1 MQARLRIVAAIF
13 IVVAVAVSSTRVL
26 DDYTDRYTTDAITAA
41 ALSYATARGINALVS
56 MMQSSSVEA
65 GIGVVSGSVTVGE
78 LLDPINDMIERFA
91 TVMTWVLAS
100 LAAQKVLLLIA
111 SHELFLYLVAVMGL
125 SALLLLFYGPPRIQ
139 NFVFRSFL
147 VLVFVRFALGL
158 AVALNS
164 GVDLLFLEQQQ
175 QQNDREIERFQENL
189 FSIAGGERLDAD
201 SLRDSTLS
209 FWSGLSLDELERRI
223 SNGIEKFINLVA
235 IYLLKTILF
244 PLFFFYGAWYA
255 IRLLW
260 RFDLNPGRPRDATTA
275 GEPT

>member
-1 MQARLRIVAAIF
+1 MQARLRVVAAIF
-13 IVVAVAVSSTRVL
+13 IVVAVAVSSSRVL

-41 ALSYATARGINALVS
+41 AVSYATARGINALVS

-100 LAAQKVLLLIA
+100 LAAQKLLLLIA
-111 SHELFLYLVAVMGL
+111 SHELFLYLVAVVGM
-125 SALLLLFYGPPRIQ
+125 SALLLLFYGPPRTR
-139 NFVFRSFL
+139 NTVFRGFL

-175 QQNDREIERFQENL
+175 QQNDREIERFQDNL
-189 FSIAGGERLDAD
+189 FSIDGSDTLDTD
-201 SLRDSTLS
+201 SLRDSTLA
-209 FWSGLSLDELERRI
+209 FWRSLSLDELERRI
-223 SNGIEKFINLVA
+223 GEGIEKFINLVA

-244 PLFFFYGAWYA
+244 PLFFFYGVYYG

-260 RFDLNPGRPRDATTA
+260 RVDLDPPEASPPPAPGVS
-275 GEPT
+275 

>member
-1 MQARLRIVAAIF
+1 MVAAIF
-13 IVVAVAVSSTRVL
+13 IVVAVAVSSSRVL
-26 DDYTDRYTTDAITAA
+26 DDYTDRYTSDAITAA
-41 ALSYATARGINALVS
+41 AVSYATARGINALVS

-100 LAAQKVLLLIA
+100 LAAQKLLLLIA
-111 SHELFLYLVAVMGL
+111 SHQLFLYLVAVVGL
-125 SALLLLFYGPPRIQ
+125 SALLLLFYGPSRTQ
-139 NFVFRSFL
+139 NIVFRGFL

-189 FSIAGGERLDAD
+189 FSIDGGESLDAD
-201 SLRDSTLS
+201 SLRDSTLA

-223 SNGIEKFINLVA
+223 SDGIEKFINLVA

-244 PLFFFYGAWYA
+244 PLFFFYGVWYA

-260 RFDLNPGRPRDATTA
+260 RFDLNPDRPQGGLPA
-275 GEPT
+275 E